1 MHKNNV
7 QLIPFRMFSVGPSI
21 NPYGW
26 ASNSIESH
34 IAASPFQKLRE
45 KNIAYRYSV
54 SFVWYGWPTMHSR
67 SSFSRSQYTRTKT
80 WSWILKKS

>member
-21 NPYGW
+21 HPYGW

-54 SFVWYGWPTMHSR
+54 SFVWYG
-67 SSFSRSQYTRTKT
+67 
-80 WSWILKKS
+80 